1 MMMTKR
7 RRVLRTMPRTEPM
20 RIEMPL
26 VRRMMA
32 MMMPMRVVRARS
44 DGQFLDR
51 T

>member
-1 MMMTKR
+1 MMR
-7 RRVLRTMPRTEPM
+7 RRVLRRMLRMEPREM
-20 RIEMPL
+20 MMMPL

-44 DGQFLDR
+44 DGRFLDR